1 VRFGVFTK
9 VNIYIMMFLS
19 VTPCRF
25 VDITNVS
32 EEPAISTFTVAD
44 ASVVLIKRSA
54 FAGDRAAVTPE
65 TGF

>member
-1 VRFGVFTK
+1 
-9 VNIYIMMFLS
+9 MMFFD

-32 EEPAISTFTVAD
+32 EEPTTSTFTVAD
-44 ASVVLIKRSA
+44 ASVIHFKGSA

-65 TGF
+65 TCF